1 MSKEKAL
8 KLINEYLAKQEP
20 KRVDLSSTNELERLR
35 SEYLDIF
42 SFLREIRKIG
52 VNLKKKSKEAVDTSN
67 KLESK
72 IKKELNNFEQK
83 VKELGL
89 NPNDSKEYK
98 ELFDILKNELPKYQK
113 TFNEGLKASNLVP

>member
-20 KRVDLSSTNELERLR
+20 KRVDLSSINELERLR

-52 VNLKKKSKEAVDTSN
+52 VNLKKKSKEAMDTSN

-98 ELFDILKNELPKYQK
+98 ELFDILKNKLPKYQK

>member
-1 MSKEKAL
+1 M
-8 KLINEYLAKQEP
+8 
-20 KRVDLSSTNELERLR
+20 
-35 SEYLDIF
+35 
-42 SFLREIRKIG
+42 
-52 VNLKKKSKEAVDTSN
+52 SN

-98 ELFDILKNELPKYQK
+98 ELFDILKTQLPKYQK
-113 TFNEGLKASNLVP
+113 RFDEGLKASNLVP

>member
-20 KRVDLSSTNELERLR
+20 KKIDLSSINELERLR

-42 SFLREIRKIG
+42 SFLGEIRKIG
-52 VNLKKKSKEAVDTSN
+52 VNLKKKSKEAVGVSN

-98 ELFDILKNELPKYQK
+98 ELFDILKTQLPKYQK
-113 TFNEGLKASNLVP
+113 RFDEGLKASNLVP